1 MSAICNWRVG
11 KMKKNKLKELVESV
25 GLSYKKEM
33 SKIIIINAVMLIG
46 YVLIYIFLRN
56 IIYTILLVILTAV
69 IDYFLLT
76 RYNDIK
82 KTILKN
88 HENELIALLSYFEV
102 YLKNNSNVY
111 QSFVQLIPYS
121 SDWMKDKIE
130 QLLREIDEDKTV
142 QPFVNFALNFQMLS
156 VHSLMLSIYQM
167 VDQGENSEQ
176 LNNFTLIFDEL
187 SHNRN
192 KEMIEQKEKSL
203 SNMSTFPLIGAGL
216 ITITLTISV
225 LSILGDL
232 INVI

>member
-1 MSAICNWRVG
+1 
-11 KMKKNKLKELVESV
+11 MKKNKLKELIDFI

-33 SKIIIINAVMLIG
+33 SILIVINVTFIIAAA
-46 YVLIYIFLRN
+46 LIYIFLRN
-56 IIYTILLVILTAV
+56 VIYSVLVVVGMAV
-69 IDYFLLT
+69 VDYFFLS
-76 RYNDIK
+76 RYGDK
-82 KTILKN
+82 KKMILKN
-88 HENELIALLSYFEV
+88 RENELIALISYFEV

-130 QLLREIDEDKTV
+130 ELLKEIDNDKTV
-142 QPFVNFALNFQMLS
+142 QPFINFASNFQMLS

-167 VDQGENSEQ
+167 VEQGENSEQ
-176 LNNFTLIFDEL
+176 LTNFSLIFDEL
-187 SHNRN
+187 SSARN
-192 KEMIEQKEKSL
+192 KEIIEKKEKSL

-232 INVI
+232 INVV